1 MSNFCCDWFLPPLRK
16 KESKCDPDCSGG
28 TSQISSVTTQ
38 VYYPENSPVYIT
50 FAPGITSFSFALH
63 GAEGGIGYDQTRGG
77 KGQYFTG
84 SYNLSQF
91 YPPPYV
97 PVPLTFKLYIGT
109 RGENRTRQRGGN
121 GGTGDGQGGKG
132 GDGVDGGG
140 GGGGGASS
148 ISLVS
153 NYQTPQETRTILILA
168 SAGGGSGATTA
179 SISGSSGLGGPGNGN
194 GVMGI
199 NGAAGPGLAGK
210 NGVGGNGGPGATYGT
225 SGQTISRFP
234 PNRGVDGGAGGGTDP
249 THNPYGGGGGG
260 GGGWGGGGGGGGGT
274 YEYKGKH
281 SAGAGGGGGGQYFDA
296 LVTGLVSG
304 DISYPDGFVSIT
316 YTADP
321 SSLSTSTSSFLPT
334 SILYSPRI
342 TLSFQKQ
349 KKKNQRHFTL
359 VAKLSNGRDPQ
370 GFLYFQLQ
378 SLLEEKKWI
387 MSVKVNGNGTYRLGP
402 FPLPLQ
408 ASSKKK
414 SNYSDYSFSATYSGD
429 ARNRAICS
437 SSFSM

>member
-1 MSNFCCDWFLPPLRK
+1 MIKPEEEKVNTLRDLTICLNFIPLLMCLFR
-16 KESKCDPDCSGG
+16 SL
-28 TSQISSVTTQ
+28 SSCTLGR
-38 VYYPENSPVYIT
+38 EERI
-50 FAPGITSFSFALH
+50 APGKEGEMEEQATAKVGRVETESTE
-63 GAEGGIGYDQTRGG
+63 AE
-77 KGQYFTG
+77 
-84 SYNLSQF
+84 
-91 YPPPYV
+91 
-97 PVPLTFKLYIGT
+97 
-109 RGENRTRQRGGN
+109 EEE
-121 GGTGDGQGGKG
+121 
-132 GDGVDGGG
+132 
-140 GGGGGASS
+140 GGASS